1 MTQHRRE
8 LLDDALCLIDEDL
21 LARVLANRPQKEGR
35 GARRLITVFGRQM
48 PAVLASVVAVGILVV
63 CVAAVPG
70 MIRLV
75 RLLTDMTP
83 PTPQPPVGGSV
94 AETEQRQDST
104 GDPTAETEQ
113 RQDSTDDPTAEHIH
127 DWSPWVPW
135 GDDKHERHC
144 QDAACGKQVWE
155 KHAWFATQVDEDGM
169 LFHCEQCNS
178 DHKDAADSP
187 NLLRNLP
194 SEGIVSMELYEDVT
208 ETSRI
213 ITSPTTIKA
222 IADIFRN
229 AEYVPES
236 MENIADGLPRTITVL
251 YADGRT
257 IKITTL
263 SSLFSITGEDGCS
276 RRQYL
281 SEEDAR
287 AMGVLLWVVDAE
299 MVPDSTGTLMVNG
312 EKIDCGTTRPRFRE
326 YPHAEVESGYISTV
340 LLPLTVTLRALGAEI
355 GEITDGETQ
364 VTYAGKTYHLS
375 IPERKLCAE
384 GETYNLLTLAPGDVG
399 YYVEVEGD
407 ELMVDTRILMN
418 STMFFLSGNR
428 ILWDTDVR
436 FENGIVHIR
445 DKT

>member
-1 MTQHRRE
+1 MTQNRRDI
-8 LLDDALCLIDEDL
+8 LDDALCLIDEDL

-75 RLLTDMTP
+75 RLLAGMTP
-83 PTPQPPVGGSV
+83 PTPQPPVGGSE
-94 AETEQRQDST
+94 AET
-104 GDPTAETEQ
+104 GDAQT
-113 RQDSTDDPTAEHIH
+113 EHIH
-127 DWSPWVPW
+127 NWSPWVPW
-135 GDDKHERHC
+135 GDDRHERHC

-169 LFHCEQCNS
+169 LFHCGQCNS

-213 ITSPTTIKA
+213 ITSPATIKA

-236 MENIADGLPRTITVL
+236 KENIADGIPRTITVL

-257 IKITTL
+257 VKITAL
-263 SSLFSITGEDGCS
+263 SPRYTVTGEDGCS

-287 AMGVLLWVVDAE
+287 AMSVLLYAE
-299 MVPDSTGTLMVNG
+299 SIPDSTGTLMVNG
-312 EKIDCGTTRPRFRE
+312 EKIDCGTTQPRFRE
-326 YPHAEVESGYISTV
+326 YPNAEVESGYISTV

-375 IPERKLCAE
+375 IPKKRLCAE

-399 YYVEVEGD
+399 YYVEAVGD
-407 ELMVDTRILMN
+407 ELMVDTRILIN
-418 STMFFLSGNR
+418 STMFFLSGNQA
-428 ILWDTDVR
+428 IWSADVR
-436 FENGIVHIR
+436 FEDGSVSISDRRNKG
-445 DKT
+445 